1 MLLLPIPLP
10 SGKLNLLI
18 VLEDANLERI
28 KQHDCA
34 EVNWRDLREHALRAP
49 DKIGVGYV
57 NPEERER
64 LYKMAKKGD
73 MAGCLRLVT
82 GGFQHRPE
90 EGDGALP
97 TKLNPDP

>member
-10 SGKLNLLI
+10 NGKVNLII

-34 EVNWRDLREHALRAP
+34 EVNWSDLGDHAVRTP
-49 DKIGVGYV
+49 VKIGVGYV
-57 NPEERER
+57 NPEECAR

-73 MAGCLRLVT
+73 VAGCLRLVT
-82 GGFQHRPE
+82 GGFKHRPE

-97 TKLNPDP
+97 TKLNPEP